1 MGLVTS
7 LVKFALELTMLII
20 KGAAQLI
27 GALLTLL
34 LNAVNVWLANRAP
47 KRTLAHHPRA
57 RGFKPQY
64 RRRNRRGKGRRS

>member
-1 MGLVTS
+1 MALVTA

-20 KGAAQLI
+20 KGTAQLV

-34 LNAVNVWLANRAP
+34 LNALNVWLANRAP

-57 RGFKPQY
+57 RGFQPKY
-64 RRRNRRGKGRRS
+64 RKRRRGRGR